1 MAKKVSAGHRP
12 DLVGGGLVGS
22 AGGWAALKAYRSS
35 GIRFKGDERILG
47 SSDFVKKTLIQANE
61 PLEIKTR
68 LQATGPVQM
77 SKYHG
82 RSLNSK
88 F

>member
-47 SSDFVKKTLIQANE
+47 SSDFV
-61 PLEIKTR
+61 
-68 LQATGPVQM
+68 
-77 SKYHG
+77 
-82 RSLNSK
+82 
-88 F
+88 